1 LPHDKKNFMRYIP
14 LDMVDHGPNILKEKV
29 LVLNRYYQAIQ
40 VTTVQRAICHLVKG
54 SAKVITPDWTTH
66 TLEEWVLACRFYV
79 SNGNGR
85 VIHSPSLSFL
95 APEAI
100 YLVKFDRLPRLE
112 VVFSRANL
120 LVRDQYTCQ
129 YCGKSVKNPKDRTI
143 DHIIPRSRGGKTVW
157 ENVVLCCRKCN
168 LRKGDR
174 TPEEAGMKLLKKPK
188 PPAWESIFMEDF
200 PQDKRKTWQQFLDFA
215 GLAPEKS

>member
-1 LPHDKKNFMRYIP
+1 MPHDKKNFMRYIP